1 MNFYG
6 NYKSPLG
13 YQTGENQIDTYGVD
27 HSGFSTRDEL
37 EYQFARQNK
46 ENQLIQNYNNQGIT
60 KNYPQQG
67 TNFWGGSSNNN
78 YGFGS
83 SNIHD
88 NIENRNNNPFENTVN
103 TFGQNQTEQSYGLG
117 NENQTFGQENNNST
131 QWGLNNNPLE
141 QNNNNNTLSGNLF
154 GNNNLFNQNQNVWN
168 RNQYQTP
175 APSRYNLKDLT
186 DRLQQYQNNALGNS
200 NSSLNSGL
208 NNGSIFSPNNMQS
221 LNLNAS
227 SALYPQQNS
236 FSTYSQ
242 PYQLA
247 QNSLPNSGSDVA
259 SGKIDY
265 SLYGN
270 DFSKEFIDEML
281 NDKRFQNIMNNRVRI
296 NEGGYVN
303 HPNDRGGETKFAISS
318 RWYPNEDIK
327 NLTRERADMILFRD
341 YWKDTNIYQLPDEL
355 ADIVLDDS
363 IVQGQPTAIK
373 NLQRAL
379 GIVDD
384 GIIGPNTLNSIKNT
398 NIKTLKEKF
407 IKNVKDI
414 EEQYL
419 NNDPSQRVFE
429 KGHKNRF
436 NKY

>member
-1 MNFYG
+1 M
-6 NYKSPLG
+6 
-13 YQTGENQIDTYGVD
+13 TV
-27 HSGFSTRDEL
+27 
-37 EYQFARQNK
+37 K
-46 ENQLIQNYNNQGIT
+46 E
-60 KNYPQQG
+60 
-67 TNFWGGSSNNN
+67 
-78 YGFGS
+78 
-83 SNIHD
+83 
-88 NIENRNNNPFENTVN
+88 R
-103 TFGQNQTEQSYGLG
+103 
-117 NENQTFGQENNNST
+117 
-131 QWGLNNNPLE
+131 
-141 QNNNNNTLSGNLF
+141 
-154 GNNNLFNQNQNVWN
+154 
-168 RNQYQTP
+168 
-175 APSRYNLKDLT
+175 
-186 DRLQQYQNNALGNS
+186 
-200 NSSLNSGL
+200 
-208 NNGSIFSPNNMQS
+208 
-221 LNLNAS
+221 
-227 SALYPQQNS
+227 QQNS

-242 PYQLA
+242 PYHLA
-247 QNSLPNSGSDVA
+247 QNTNPNTASDVA
-259 SGKIDY
+259 SNNIDY
-265 SLYGN
+265 SLYEN
-270 DFSKEFIDEML
+270 DFRKEFIDEML

-341 YWKDTNIYQLPDEL
+341 YWKNTNIYQLPDEL

>member
-1 MNFYG
+1 M
-6 NYKSPLG
+6 
-13 YQTGENQIDTYGVD
+13 TV
-27 HSGFSTRDEL
+27 
-37 EYQFARQNK
+37 K
-46 ENQLIQNYNNQGIT
+46 ER
-60 KNYPQQG
+60 
-67 TNFWGGSSNNN
+67 
-78 YGFGS
+78 
-83 SNIHD
+83 H
-88 NIENRNNNPFENTVN
+88 
-103 TFGQNQTEQSYGLG
+103 
-117 NENQTFGQENNNST
+117 
-131 QWGLNNNPLE
+131 
-141 QNNNNNTLSGNLF
+141 
-154 GNNNLFNQNQNVWN
+154 
-168 RNQYQTP
+168 
-175 APSRYNLKDLT
+175 
-186 DRLQQYQNNALGNS
+186 
-200 NSSLNSGL
+200 
-208 NNGSIFSPNNMQS
+208 
-221 LNLNAS
+221 
-227 SALYPQQNS
+227 QNS
-236 FSTYSQ
+236 FNSYSQ
-242 PYQLA
+242 PYHLA
-247 QNSLPNSGSDVA
+247 QNFNPNTASDVA
-259 SGKIDY
+259 SNNIDY

-270 DFSKEFIDEML
+270 DFRKEFIDEML

-341 YWKDTNIYQLPDEL
+341 YWKNTNIYQLPDEL